1 MNPDVRFLPWDFGC
15 CRCTLT
21 AFSWMVP
28 SRFPS
33 LIHSQT
39 VTNDG
44 SGGCSKTIVHANFYF
59 AFQRASQR
67 VGLFQTTT
75 HTFIFYIYLVYSET

>member
-44 SGGCSKTIVHANFYF
+44 SGGWSKAIVHANFYF
-59 AFQRASQR
+59 ASSVRRKGSDYFRPQHTH
-67 VGLFQTTT
+67 LFS
-75 HTFIFYIYLVYSET
+75 TFI